1 LIERHN
7 PKSFASAGATEAE
20 DANDPAKLKTKVRR
34 LYDIANVLSSLR
46 LLDKTQLPD
55 SRKPAFRWR
64 GCPQPG
70 ELSAALA
77 AGAGAARTPSDHM
90 RALLDGAASEAGGG
104 DTGSP
109 SSVRHVTLV
118 PLICVP
124 VFRPLSGPFGSF
136 TFCIAAGKVLCG
148 AHGSVAG
155 LRLTRLTDL
164 LQKGHAP
171 RSGRDLTSVGLRG
184 VSSV

>member
-1 LIERHN
+1 M
-7 PKSFASAGATEAE
+7 
-20 DANDPAKLKTKVRR
+20 RR

-90 RALLDGAASEAGGG
+90 RALLDGAASEADGG

-124 VFRPLSGPFGSF
+124 AVFRPLSGPFGSF
-136 TFCIAAGKVLCG
+136 TFCIWVRKRSRQAKFCVGRMNLWLGC
-148 AHGSVAG
+148 

-164 LQKGHAP
+164 LQKGQAP
-171 RSGRDLTSVGLRG
+171 RLVGILTNFGLKG